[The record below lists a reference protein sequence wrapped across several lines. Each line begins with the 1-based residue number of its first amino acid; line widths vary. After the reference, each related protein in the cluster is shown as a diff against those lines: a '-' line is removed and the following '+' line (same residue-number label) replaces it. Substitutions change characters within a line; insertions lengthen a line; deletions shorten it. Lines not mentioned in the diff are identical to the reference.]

1 MGSVLSTATEALLVV
16 VSPVASM
23 AVKVQVTTSVGLTIL
38 GVSWS
43 VFPVEP
49 YTVPLEL
56 LHAYDTV
63 GVSPSASMALPEQER
78 RLAVTTPDLVRYL
91 PIRQRWVRCW

>member
-1 MGSVLSTATEALLVV
+1 MLLVPLAEICAVKVGNVLSTVTEALLAAE
-16 VSPVASM
+16 SPVASM

-43 VFPVEP
+43 VLPVEP

-63 GVSPSASMALPEQER
+63 GVSHR
-78 RLAVTTPDLVRYL
+78 H
-91 PIRQRWVRCW
+91 RWHFQNK